1 MSRFRA
7 LYGAG
12 PLHLVAVLACF
23 AFVLLLLPRIA
34 APDVTVPMAVWFV
47 GALLLH
53 DLVLYPA
60 YATVDRAAVLGSR
73 AARARVP
80 WLNHVRVPALLSGL
94 LLLLWFPLVLAPGAA
109 TYESALGLPL
119 EGYGLR
125 WLAVTAV
132 LFLGSALVYG
142 LRWRRAPARRP
153 APPADAARAAG
164 DAS

>member
-23 AFVLLLLPRIA
+23 AFALLLLPRVA
-34 APDVTVPMAVWFV
+34 APDVTVPIAVWFV

-53 DLVLYPA
+53 DLVLYPT
-60 YATVDRAAVLGSR
+60 YATVDRVAVLGSR

-94 LLLLWFPLVLAPGAA
+94 LLLLWFPLILAPGAA
-109 TYESALGLPL
+109 TYEAALGLPL

-132 LFLGSALVYG
+132 LLLSSAVVYA
-142 LRWRRAPARRP
+142 LRWRRAPAPRP
-153 APPADAARAAG
+153 APPADAARPVAPG
-164 DAS
+164 S